1 MPRRPGAVTRIHADQ
16 VARDGVRGGA
26 LAGARGGFVRLEQLV
41 ATPPDLIL
49 VTTQATAPGDQ
60 GEALLAHP
68 ALAALY
74 PPDRRILLPERLT
87 VCGGPSLPEAID
99 WLASEA
105 RRVTEGP

>member
-1 MPRRPGAVTRIHADQ
+1 MRTPAIAAAFACSAIAIAQPSLTPPPGPVSESSRFGTRIE
-16 VARDGVRGGA
+16 
-26 LAGARGGFVRLEQLV
+26 L
-41 ATPPDLIL
+41 
-49 VTTQATAPGDQ
+49 TQATAPGDQ